1 MIQFRFP
8 GFSILGVDSQ
18 GQGDAFFKVFEA
30 DYIDFIVRVDFIV
43 VGGAGKCQGEH
54 SLFLE
59 IGFVDTGE

>member
-1 MIQFRFP
+1 M
-8 GFSILGVDSQ
+8 DSQ

-30 DYIDFIVRVDFIV
+30 DDIDFIVRVDFIV
-43 VGGAGKCQGEH
+43 GGGAGKCQGEH